1 MSDLKQARM
10 TAESM
15 TFETE
20 VRQRLVRLET
30 RMGHVSTKEDLKDL
44 KIWFLAGSMSGAVA
58 LAGIGVLLA
67 KWLLS

>member
-1 MSDLKQARM
+1 M

-30 RMGHVSTKEDLKDL
+30 QMEHVSTKEDLKDL

-58 LAGIGVLLA
+58 LAGIGILLA